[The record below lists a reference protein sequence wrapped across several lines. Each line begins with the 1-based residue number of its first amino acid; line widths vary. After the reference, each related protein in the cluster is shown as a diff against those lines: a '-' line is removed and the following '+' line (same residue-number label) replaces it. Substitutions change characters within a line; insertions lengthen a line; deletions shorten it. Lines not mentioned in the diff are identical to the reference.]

1 MTTAPM
7 LWPALVMGLAGSL
20 HCAGMCGPLALALP
34 PDPANRAR
42 FVTGRIVYNI
52 GRTLTYATM
61 GAVFGAVGQ
70 TLVFAGWQRVVSIAV
85 GAILLTYVLLR
96 GRHFASSSAWIAG
109 LIAPV
114 KRALAARLQA
124 RSVPALFSFGLLNG
138 LLPCG
143 LVYLALAGA
152 AATGHAVGG
161 ALFMAIFGVG
171 TIPMMLGLTLFGGAI
186 PTTWRMRFQRAIPA
200 MVAVLGVLFV
210 LRGLSLG
217 IPYISPDLSA
227 EAIESGHSCCH

>member
-1 MTTAPM
+1 M
-7 LWPALVMGLAGSL
+7 LWPALIMGLAGSL

-34 PDPANRAR
+34 ADRSR
-42 FVTGRIVYNI
+42 RTHFLGGRILYNI
-52 GRTLTYATM
+52 GRTLTYAFM

-85 GAILLTYVLLR
+85 GVILLAYVFLR
-96 GRHFASSSAWIAG
+96 GRHFGASGSTVAHF
-109 LIAPV
+109 IAPV
-114 KRALAARLQA
+114 KKALAARLQA
-124 RSVPALFSFGLLNG
+124 RSWPALFTFGLLNG

-143 LVYLALAGA
+143 LVYLALAAA
-152 AATGHAVGG
+152 AATGTAVGG
-161 ALFMAIFGVG
+161 LAFMFVFGLG
-171 TIPMMLGLTLFGGAI
+171 TVPMMLGLTLFGGAI
-186 PTTWRMRFQRAIPA
+186 PSTWRLKFQRAIPA
-200 MVAVLGVLFV
+200 MVAILGVLFV